1 MGSNYTQKHRNGLFL
16 SIFTHRFVLNCNK
29 MTSNNT
35 WPVSAIPDFPELESK
50 AVLRALVRA
59 RAALAELK
67 GVARTIPDQSIL
79 INTLGIQEAKDSSAI
94 ENIITSLDELFK
106 GELNLKQTP
115 SNEAKEVQNYVE
127 ALKKGYLLIAK
138 NKLLTNNDIIGIQ
151 EVLEK
156 NRVGFRTTPGTSLLN
171 ARTKEVVYTPPQSF
185 DEIIALMNELEKLIN
200 NDSYRNYD
208 PLVKMAIIHY
218 QFETIHPFY
227 DGNGR
232 TGRIINILY
241 LIIADLLDFPTLY
254 LSSYIIRNKPDYY
267 RLLQEVRTQS
277 NWEEWLLYMIDG
289 VYITARDTI
298 LLIESLQVQIEDM
311 KQKLRQEYKFYSHE
325 LLMNLFRHPYT
336 KIEFVENELS
346 VSRKTASNYLN
357 TLAKDGILRKEKLG
371 NGTYFVNEDLYHLF
385 LMR

>member
-1 MGSNYTQKHRNGLFL
+1 MPHY
-16 SIFTHRFVLNCNK
+16 
-29 MTSNNT
+29 T
-35 WPVSAIPDFPELESK
+35 WPTDKIPSSPDLESK
-50 AVLRALVRA
+50 PVLRALIRA
-59 RAALAELK
+59 RATLAELK

-106 GELNLKQTP
+106 GELNLKQLP
-115 SNEAKEVQNYVE
+115 SSEAKEVQNYVE
-127 ALKKGYLLIAK
+127 ALKMGCRLISSK
-138 NKLLTNNDIIGIQ
+138 KLLTNNDIIAIQ
-151 EVLEK
+151 EVLER
-156 NRVGFRTTPGTSLLN
+156 NHAGFRTTPSTSLLN
-171 ARTKEVVYTPPQSF
+171 ARTNEVVYTPPQSF
-185 DEIIALMNELEKLIN
+185 DEISSLMAELEKLIN
-200 NDSYRNYD
+200 DDNFRTYD

-241 LIIADLLDFPTLY
+241 LIISGLLDFPTLY
-254 LSSYIIRNKPDYY
+254 LSSFIIRNKADYY
-267 RLLQEVRTQS
+267 RLLQEVRTNS

-289 VYITARDTI
+289 IYITARDTI
-298 LLIESLQVQIEDM
+298 QLIESLQVQMMDM
-311 KQKLRQEYKFYSHE
+311 KQKLREGYKFYSHE

-336 KIEFVENELS
+336 KIEFVENELG

-371 NGTYFVNEDLYHLF
+371 GGTYFVNEDLYHLF